1 MHVKK
6 YMISFKKNV
15 NNLYMSTKKLVT
27 LECALLKIY
36 LKNLSKK
43 ILL

>member
-1 MHVKK
+1 MHAVKK

-27 LECALLKIY
+27 LCALFKIY
-36 LKNLSKK
+36 LKN
-43 ILL
+43 

>member
-1 MHVKK
+1 MHAVKK

-36 LKNLSKK
+36 LKN
-43 ILL
+43 